1 MPSFCWI
8 VPVPSGWAFAGF
20 SGLVQFGEG
29 DSRVQFGNA
38 IDAFSLIPCKV
49 RPAAVLPRSNIDFQA
64 RPKLHPFCLNVD
76 KRVSLDAL
84 VIVGLSPA
92 PDFFYHLARF
102 CGQRLPL
109 GQLPSNNWAA
119 GTPSAMMETGVTL
132 WQFLLELLLSKEHGD
147 IIQWTNADGEFK
159 LLNAQEVAR
168 LWGLRKNKPNMNY
181 DKLSQYAVAVGCYIP
196 AKRQPKSPCS
206 TASCEEA
213 DVVDYRTTSPQ
224 SRATSGCGGAGANRK
239 RKLDSE
245 APDSDMSSSAVSS
258 PVSANVTTL
267 SPAGD
272 EGGASVI
279 GKESSSS
286 SSSAAADESGAPAV
300 RKRLSKPKP
309 FPLNLSALNPPYSAM
324 QQTLNVGT
332 LTSPLFQTGGLNPYL
347 TSPLSFW
354 NSLSPLSLSPMFCSP
369 PPSTFQFPSVMGSPT
384 WGGPASHY
392 FFGSHLAAPSN
403 HGMSLKGGGPSSLDV
418 NRLVLTSHDPAP
430 AV

>member
-1 MPSFCWI
+1 PLLNL
-8 VPVPSGWAFAGF
+8 
-20 SGLVQFGEG
+20 GL
-29 DSRVQFGNA
+29 
-38 IDAFSLIPCKV
+38 CV
-49 RPAAVLPRSNIDFQA
+49 RKKPRSLFLSLSLSLSVCHSRK
-64 RPKLHPFCLNVD
+64 RP
-76 KRVSLDAL
+76 
-84 VIVGLSPA
+84 
-92 PDFFYHLARF
+92 
-102 CGQRLPL
+102 
-109 GQLPSNNWAA
+109 LPS
-119 GTPSAMMETGVTL
+119 TPSAMMETGVTL

-181 DKLSQYAVAVGCYIP
+181 DKLSRALRYYYDKNIIRKVLGQKFVYKFVAFPENGRSEMVNYFMKMNPTVAVQEQQQQSSSSSSSSSVKEYAVAVGCYVP
-196 AKRQPKSPCS
+196 GKRQPKSPCS

-213 DVVDYRTTSPQ
+213 DVVDYRTATSPQ
-224 SRATSGCGGAGANRK
+224 ARTTSGCGGAGANRK

-245 APDSDMSSSAVSS
+245 APDSDMSSAVSS

-286 SSSAAADESGAPAV
+286 SSAIADESGAPAV

-347 TSPLSFW
+347 ASPLSFW

-369 PPSTFQFPSVMGSPT
+369 PPSTFQFPSVIGSPT

>member
-1 MPSFCWI
+1 
-8 VPVPSGWAFAGF
+8 
-20 SGLVQFGEG
+20 
-29 DSRVQFGNA
+29 
-38 IDAFSLIPCKV
+38 
-49 RPAAVLPRSNIDFQA
+49 
-64 RPKLHPFCLNVD
+64 
-76 KRVSLDAL
+76 
-84 VIVGLSPA
+84 
-92 PDFFYHLARF
+92 
-102 CGQRLPL
+102 
-109 GQLPSNNWAA
+109 
-119 GTPSAMMETGVTL
+119 MMETGVTL

-181 DKLSQYAVAVGCYIP
+181 DKLSRALRYYYDKNIIRKVLGQKFVYKFVAFPENGRSEMVNYFMKMNPTVAVQEQQQSSSSSSSSSSIKEYAVAVGCYIP